1 MAVYFYS
8 ISLVRFAGKK
18 LKMKFTYFLFFINFS
33 LIVSAQDITVISGD
47 FKKLENISEYNLVFD
62 YSDLTVTEFE
72 SEEAYLQK
80 TMLEKEQLKPGNA
93 RVFREEWFGDRVYR
107 YEPRYIKAFNEY
119 FKKGEVKVIK
129 DRPDLPFTMKIHTTE
144 IYPGYNNGFIR
155 QSGNLE
161 VTILIYE
168 TGNIENILFS
178 ASIVD
183 LECTYAGDKAT
194 LEGFDFHQGERIAYG
209 YWNLA
214 KFFAKQLRRGIKY
227 N

>member
-1 MAVYFYS
+1 
-8 ISLVRFAGKK
+8 
-18 LKMKFTYFLFFINFS
+18 MKFATFFALFIFFHFS
-33 LIVSAQDITVISGD
+33 LYSQEITIVSGNY
-47 FKKLENISEYNLVFD
+47 KNLKNISEYNLVFD

-93 RVFREEWFGDRVYR
+93 RVFKEEWFGDRVYR

-155 QSGNLE
+155 KSGNLE

-178 ASIVD
+178 ATIVD
-183 LECTYAGDKAT
+183 VECTYAGDKAT

-209 YWNLA
+209 YRNLA